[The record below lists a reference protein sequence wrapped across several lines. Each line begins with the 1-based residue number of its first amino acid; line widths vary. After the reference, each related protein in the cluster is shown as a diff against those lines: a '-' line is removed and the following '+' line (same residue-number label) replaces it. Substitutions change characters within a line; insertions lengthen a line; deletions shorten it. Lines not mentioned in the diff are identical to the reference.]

1 MATTVCNKNNLSSI
15 PRRSNNDLVL
25 GTLLLISSLLDYH
38 PIISWVPSHL
48 VSAGA
53 PGEKTADF
61 HTPHHDS
68 VNFVCIRKQITMCPI
83 QPQIPPKNRF
93 FRATQLS
100 TCLAPAKMCWWQ
112 KIERITR
119 QFGEAQP
126 CTGQLCSI
134 SSSSRNVETRALNA
148 FFLLNWWIL
157 DMKHT
162 KNQQMVCTSGQSM
175 FISKSFEL
183 LKGIIFN
190 VTYQLPTFSNHQAIP
205 GETCDLHGGRR
216 ACWK

>member
-1 MATTVCNKNNLSSI
+1 MLSDHSWLSSYHQLSGI
-15 PRRSNNDLVL
+15 DRAFALSQ
-25 GTLLLISSLLDYH
+25 TLSHRILWALELLR
-38 PIISWVPSHL
+38 
-48 VSAGA
+48 
-53 PGEKTADF
+53 KTAHF
-61 HTPHHDS
+61 RITS
-68 VNFVCIRKQITMCPI
+68 VNFVCIRKQIMCATFSHKS
-83 QPQIPPKNRF
+83 PQNRF

-100 TCLAPAKMCWWQ
+100 TCVAPAKMCWWQ

-134 SSSSRNVETRALNA
+134 SSSSRNVGTRALNA

-157 DMKHT
+157 DIKHT

>member
-1 MATTVCNKNNLSSI
+1 MYAKKRISPASLEDQTMTWCC
-15 PRRSNNDLVL
+15 
-25 GTLLLISSLLDYH
+25 LITPDYH
-38 PIISWVPSHL
+38 PIISWVALTEPLLSRKL
-48 VSAGA
+48 SAIA
-53 PGEKTADF
+53 SCERWSSFEKQ
-61 HTPHHDS
+61 HTSASLRWILCAYGSKSCVPHS
-68 VNFVCIRKQITMCPI
+68 ATNL
-83 QPQIPPKNRF
+83 PKNRF

-100 TCLAPAKMCWWQ
+100 TCVAPAKMCCWQ

-157 DMKHT
+157 DIKHT